1 MTTETETSKPSLEEQ
16 KSALTKKNL
25 QYVQEVEKHLKMTD
39 YEEAQR
45 NEIVREMVEKILEQ
59 QKQGVTA
66 RKLFDLTPTEYVTS
80 LTVKAE
86 RSPGEPTTGKGW
98 LFLDGALLV
107 LGAMMLISG
116 ISAFFQGQTLGI
128 AVLVVTGIVGGFA
141 MIILRKYSAEMRTG
155 KKGSTLRYILM
166 AVLVVAVWMFVMTVV
181 QLVIPPAIN
190 VALDPTITTIL
201 GVIILA
207 LRWYIKRQKNIPS
220 L

>member
-1 MTTETETSKPSLEEQ
+1 MK
-16 KSALTKKNL
+16 
-25 QYVQEVEKHLKMTD
+25 
-39 YEEAQR
+39 
-45 NEIVREMVEKILEQ
+45 KILGQ

-86 RSPGEPTTGKGW
+86 RTPVDETTGKGW

-116 ISAFFQGQTLGI
+116 ISAFFQGQTLGL
-128 AVLVVTGIVGGFA
+128 AVLLVTGIVGGFA
-141 MIILRKYSAEMRTG
+141 MIVLRKYSAEMRAG

-166 AVLVVAVWMFVMTVV
+166 AVLVVAVWMLVMTGV
-181 QLVIPPAIN
+181 QIIVPPAIN
-190 VALDPTITTIL
+190 VALSPIVMTVA
-201 GVIILA
+201 GAAILA